1 LLEKPVV
8 SNQVFRLFVI
18 RPCLF
23 INKQVYKY
31 EQSLNEHFLDMPF
44 RFFQRIRIAPGL
56 TLNLSKGGVSV
67 SAGPRGARFTAGT
80 SGTRATVGLPGS
92 GLHYTVLNPHKKL
105 TQAPRPAAAPKLG
118 WLQRITLPKADQAFV
133 QGWQAWG
140 QGQTAKAV
148 ESFESVPA
156 QSAAGPD
163 AAWSAA
169 LFYTQQEQFD
179 KAAALLRQALQTPHQ
194 LGKAFEQHG
203 MSPRVQ
209 VPVTPNVQATMQPC
223 AQSAQLLLAEV
234 LQSQGQRNAALRTL
248 EALIPSQA
256 AAQVDPVVLAA
267 YGELALEANDA
278 SATQRFLT
286 VAATVGNDTPVH
298 TVVMYYR
305 AQALVNQGLH
315 TAALEVLSP
324 GLRRT
329 KDRSPDLLLNIRH
342 LRAQVYQALGRKAQA
357 RADLERIY
365 AEDPGFEGVAEALG
379 LS

>member
-1 LLEKPVV
+1 
-8 SNQVFRLFVI
+8 
-18 RPCLF
+18 
-23 INKQVYKY
+23 
-31 EQSLNEHFLDMPF
+31 MPF

-67 SAGPRGARFTAGT
+67 SAGPRGARLTAGT

-105 TQAPRPAAAPKLG
+105 TQASRPAAAPKLG

-140 QGQTAKAV
+140 QGQIAEALDF
-148 ESFESVPA
+148 FESVPA
-156 QSAAGPD
+156 SSAAGPD

-209 VPVTPNVQATMQPC
+209 VPVTPDVQA
-223 AQSAQLLLAEV
+223 
-234 LQSQGQRNAALRTL
+234 
-248 EALIPSQA
+248 
-256 AAQVDPVVLAA
+256 DPVVLAA

-278 SATQRFLT
+278 SATQRFLK
-286 VAATVGNDTPVH
+286 VAAAVGNVTPVH

-324 GLRRT
+324 ALRRT
-329 KDRSPDLLLNIRH
+329 KDRSPELLLNIRH
-342 LRAQVYQALGRKAQA
+342 LRAQVYQALGRKVQA

-379 LS
+379 IG

>member
-1 LLEKPVV
+1 
-8 SNQVFRLFVI
+8 
-18 RPCLF
+18 
-23 INKQVYKY
+23 
-31 EQSLNEHFLDMPF
+31 MPF
-44 RFFQRIRIAPGL
+44 RFFQRIRIAQGL
-56 TLNLSKGGVSV
+56 TLNLSKGGVSI
-67 SAGPRGARFTAGT
+67 SAGPRGARLTTGT

-105 TQAPRPAAAPKLG
+105 LGGNQASKTTKASTHGNTPQLG
-118 WLQRITLPKADQAFV
+118 WLQRLTLPKADKAFV

-140 QGQTAKAV
+140 QGQIAEALGL
-148 ESFESVPA
+148 FESVPTS
-156 QSAAGPD
+156 SAAGPD

-203 MSPRVQ
+203 MSPRVK
-209 VPVTPNVQATMQPC
+209 VPVTPDVQATMQPC

-234 LQSQGQRNAALRTL
+234 LQSQGQRDAALRTL

-278 SATQRFLT
+278 SATQRFLK
-286 VAATVGNDTPVH
+286 VAAAVGNDTPVH

-324 GLRRT
+324 ALRRT
-329 KDRSPDLLLNIRH
+329 KDRSPELLLNIRH
-342 LRAQVYQALGRKAQA
+342 LRAQVYQTLGRKVQA